1 MPIDLLALAFVVAGF
16 SAVAF
21 RFAPL
26 DASGARRLPRAVD
39 DSVGMYTIRR
49 LLGRPTEAPEAVP
62 DSPVVE
68 PPPREVATP
77 LDIDGASLP
86 SPAPTLAIDDVA
98 PLVRRPMAPAT
109 ADDMAPARTDL
120 VPVRT
125 RRNPALEFQR
135 RLAGGLVALLV
146 VAVVTAVAV
155 SVDSGGG
162 VLAATGAPSNRP
174 PASTVVLP

>member
-1 MPIDLLALAFVVAGF
+1 MPLDLLALAFVVAGF
-16 SAVAF
+16 IAVAF

-49 LLGRPTEAPEAVP
+49 LLGRPTDAPDAVP
-62 DSPVVE
+62 DSRVVE
-68 PPPREVATP
+68 PPPREIATS
-77 LDIDGASLP
+77 LDRESA
-86 SPAPTLAIDDVA
+86 SPAAPLPALAIDDVA
-98 PLVRRPMAPAT
+98 PLVGRPIAPIAAHAVAPAG
-109 ADDMAPARTDL
+109 ADL
-120 VPVRT
+120 VPLRI

-162 VLAATGAPSNRP
+162 VLAATGVPSGRP
-174 PASTVVLP
+174 LASTVVLP

>member
-1 MPIDLLALAFVVAGF
+1 MPIDLVALAFAVAGLI
-16 SAVAF
+16 AVAF

-26 DASGARRLPRAVD
+26 DAAGARRLPRAVD

-49 LLGRPTEAPEAVP
+49 LLGRPTDAPDAVP
-62 DSPVVE
+62 DAPVVE
-68 PPPREVATP
+68 PPPREVVTP
-77 LDIDGASLP
+77 LDLDGASPPAQLP
-86 SPAPTLAIDDVA
+86 ALAIDDVA
-98 PLVRRPMAPAT
+98 PLVRRPIAPAT
-109 ADDMAPARTDL
+109 PDAMAAAGADL
-120 VPVRT
+120 VPVRI

-162 VLAATGAPSNRP
+162 VLAATGVPSGRP
-174 PASTVVLP
+174 LASPVVLP